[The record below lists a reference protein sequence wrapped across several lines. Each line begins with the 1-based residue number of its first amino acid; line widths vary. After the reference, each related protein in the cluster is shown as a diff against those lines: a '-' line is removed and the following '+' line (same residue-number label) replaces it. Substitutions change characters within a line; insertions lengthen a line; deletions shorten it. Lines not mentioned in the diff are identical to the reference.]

1 MPKYQVVS
9 DAVEAFRFINTQ
21 FKVYASSWQKG
32 IVLQKDGETIAAVLY
47 AEFNGANVFVHLAG
61 TPGRHW
67 LTRDFLYWGFHYPFE
82 QLGCQR
88 ITCLVEASN
97 AASQQFCEHI
107 GWTKEFVH
115 PRAASDGGDLISY
128 RMFREDC
135 KHVQERL
142 RRG

>member
-1 MPKYQVVS
+1 MPNYEVVS
-9 DAVEAFRFINTQ
+9 DGVEAFRFINTH
-21 FKVYASSWQKG
+21 FMVYASSWQKG
-32 IVLQKDGETIAAVLY
+32 IVLKKDGETVAAALY
-47 AEFNGANVFVHLAG
+47 TEFNGPNIFVHLAG
-61 TPGRHW
+61 SPGRHW

-88 ITCLVEASN
+88 MTCLVDASN
-97 AASQQFCEHI
+97 AASQRFCEHV
-107 GWTKEFVH
+107 GWTKESVH
-115 PRAASDGGDLISY
+115 PRAARDGGEMIVY